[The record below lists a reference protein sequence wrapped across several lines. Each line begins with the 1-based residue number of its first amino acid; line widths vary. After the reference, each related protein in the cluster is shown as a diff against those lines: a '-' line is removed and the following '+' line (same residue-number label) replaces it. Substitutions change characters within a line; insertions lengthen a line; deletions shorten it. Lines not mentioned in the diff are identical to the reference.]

1 MGNNKLSSFLP
12 LCYILLLIL
21 VGLLYDV
28 LNQSTVG
35 AVNVT
40 TKIDAWIPF
49 TKEFIVPYLL
59 WFPYLYGALIYY
71 CFADRKLYYV
81 TLSSVVLGNLTSFSI
96 YYMWQT
102 TVTRPEVIGNDVFAN
117 LVRFIYSIDQPVN
130 CFPSI
135 HVLTTFVI
143 MITANKRKKQNKWEY
158 GILTFV
164 GVLIILSTLFTKQH
178 AFMDAIAGIVVASF
192 LYAAMQ
198 SIFELRKQK
207 IKAPA
212 GQSYNL

>member
-1 MGNNKLSSFLP
+1 MENNQRSSFLP

-59 WFPYLYGALIYY
+59 WFPYLYGTLIYY

-81 TLSSVVLGNLTSFSI
+81 TLSSVILGDLLSFSI

-143 MITANKRKKQNKWEY
+143 MITAYKRKKQNKWEY
-158 GILTFV
+158 GLLTFV
-164 GVLIILSTLFTKQH
+164 GALIILSTLFTKQH
-178 AFMDAIAGIVVASF
+178 AFIDVITGIVVASF

-198 SIFELRKQK
+198 SVFELRKQK
-207 IKAPA
+207 VKAPA
-212 GQSYNL
+212 G

>member
-1 MGNNKLSSFLP
+1 MENNQRSSFLP

-59 WFPYLYGALIYY
+59 WFPYLYGTLIYY

-81 TLSSVVLGNLTSFSI
+81 TLSSVILGDLLSFGI

-143 MITANKRKKQNKWEY
+143 MITAYKRKKQNKWEY
-158 GILTFV
+158 GLLTFV

-178 AFMDAIAGIVVASF
+178 AFIDVITGIVVASF

-198 SIFELRKQK
+198 SVFELRKQK
-207 IKAPA
+207 VKAPA
-212 GQSYNL
+212 G

>member
-12 LCYILLLIL
+12 LCYILLLML
-21 VGLLYDV
+21 VSPLYDV
-28 LNQSTVG
+28 LNQSAVG

-81 TLSSVVLGNLTSFSI
+81 TLSSVVLGDLLSFSI

-143 MITANKRKKQNKWEY
+143 MITAYKRKKQNKWEY
-158 GILTFV
+158 SLLTFV

-178 AFMDAIAGIVVASF
+178 AFIDVITGIVVASF

-198 SIFELRKQK
+198 SVFELRKQK
-207 IKAPA
+207 VKAPA
-212 GQSYNL
+212 G

>member
-1 MGNNKLSSFLP
+1 MENNQRSSFLP

-21 VGLLYDV
+21 VSFLYDV

-71 CFADRKLYYV
+71 CLADRKLYYV
-81 TLSSVVLGNLTSFSI
+81 TLSSVILGNLLSFSI

-143 MITANKRKKQNKWEY
+143 MITAYKRKRQNKWEY
-158 GILTFV
+158 GLLTFV
-164 GVLIILSTLFTKQH
+164 GALIILSTLFTKQH
-178 AFMDAIAGIVVASF
+178 AFIDVITGIVVASF

-198 SIFELRKQK
+198 SVFELRKQK
-207 IKAPA
+207 VKAPA
-212 GQSYNL
+212 G

>member
-1 MGNNKLSSFLP
+1 MKNNKFSAFIPLS
-12 LCYILLLIL
+12 YILLLVL
-21 VGLLYDV
+21 VSLLYDV
-28 LNQSTVG
+28 LNHLTVG

-40 TKIDAWIPF
+40 TKADEWIPF

-81 TLSSVVLGNLTSFSI
+81 TLSSVLLGKLTSFSI

-117 LVRFIYSIDQPVN
+117 LVRYIYSIDQPVN

-143 MITANKRKKQNKWEY
+143 MITAYKRKEQNKWVY
-158 GILTFV
+158 VLLTFV

-178 AFMDAIAGIVVASF
+178 AFVDAVAGVVLGSF
-192 LYAAMQ
+192 LYAAMYYV
-198 SIFELRKQK
+198 FELREQK
-207 IKAPA
+207 VTLRT
-212 GQSYNL
+212 GQSYNI

>member
-1 MGNNKLSSFLP
+1 MKNNKSSAFIPLS
-12 LCYILLLIL
+12 YILLLVL
-21 VGLLYDV
+21 VSPLYSA
-28 LNQSTVG
+28 LNHSTVD

-40 TKIDAWIPF
+40 TKIDEWIPF

-81 TLSSVVLGNLTSFSI
+81 TLSSILLGNLTSFSI

-102 TVTRPEVIGNDVFAN
+102 TITRPEVIGNDVFAN
-117 LVRFIYSIDQPVN
+117 LVRYIYSIDQPVN

-143 MITANKRKKQNKWEY
+143 MITAHKRKKQNKWEY
-158 GILTFV
+158 GILTFI

-178 AFMDAIAGIVVASF
+178 AFMDAVAGTVVASF
-192 LYAAMQ
+192 LYAAMYYV
-198 SIFELRKQK
+198 FESREQK
-207 IKAPA
+207 VTVQA
-212 GQSYNL
+212 GV

>member
-21 VGLLYDV
+21 VSLLYDV

-59 WFPYLYGALIYY
+59 WFPYLYGALIHY
-71 CFADRKLYYV
+71 CFADRNLYYV
-81 TLSSVVLGNLTSFSI
+81 TLSSVILGNLLSFSI

-117 LVRFIYSIDQPVN
+117 LVRFVYSIDQPVN

-143 MITANKRKKQNKWEY
+143 MITAYKRKKQNNWEY
-158 GILTFV
+158 GLLTFV

-178 AFMDAIAGIVVASF
+178 AFIDVITGIVAASF

-198 SIFELRKQK
+198 SVFELRKQK
-207 IKAPA
+207 VKAPI
-212 GQSYNL
+212 

>member
-1 MGNNKLSSFLP
+1 MENNQRSSFLP

-59 WFPYLYGALIYY
+59 WFPYLYGTLIYY

-81 TLSSVVLGNLTSFSI
+81 TLSSVILGDLLSFSI

-143 MITANKRKKQNKWEY
+143 MITAYKRKKQNKWEY
-158 GILTFV
+158 GLLTFV

-178 AFMDAIAGIVVASF
+178 AFIDVITGIVVASF

-198 SIFELRKQK
+198 SVFELRKQK
-207 IKAPA
+207 VKAPA
-212 GQSYNL
+212 G

>member
-1 MGNNKLSSFLP
+1 MENNQRSSFLP

-21 VGLLYDV
+21 VSFLYDE
-28 LNQSTVG
+28 LNRSTVG

-81 TLSSVVLGNLTSFSI
+81 TLSSVILGDLLSFSI

-143 MITANKRKKQNKWEY
+143 MITAYKRKKQNKWEY
-158 GILTFV
+158 GLLTFV

-178 AFMDAIAGIVVASF
+178 SFIDVITGIVVASF

-198 SIFELRKQK
+198 SVFELRKQK
-207 IKAPA
+207 VKAPA
-212 GQSYNL
+212 G